1 MTTKQR
7 SKLRSLAQTLEPIGQ
22 IGKGGISDNMLTGL
36 SSALDARELIKITV
50 LKNAEDDARFLAD
63 DLADALDAEV
73 VCTIG
78 HKIVLYRRSLKYGGE
93 LYVVGNRH
101 LDYFRKLKRAF
112 GNCTTIATNN
122 KFVILKATKV
132 RKQR

>member
-36 SSALDARELIKITV
+36 SSAFDARELIKITV

-78 HKIVLYRRSLKYGGE
+78 HKIVLYRYSEKDGIKHIE
-93 LYVVGNRH
+93 
-101 LDYFRKLKRAF
+101 F
-112 GNCTTIATNN
+112 
-122 KFVILKATKV
+122 
-132 RKQR
+132 